1 MKKGLIVVNAY
12 ADLKGISYQ
21 STRLSEEL
29 KKRCVDCE
37 VVKPHDLHYGVSDG
51 KIFLEEKPDFAI
63 FLDKDKYLSRMIESV
78 GIRCFNSA
86 QAIEL
91 CDDKMLTYLAL
102 ADHGV
107 PMPKT
112 IPSMLCYTQNKEVS
126 KIFLSRV
133 EKTCSYPLIAKT
145 SFGSLGKGVFLI
157 RNEEELLQTEKELQF
172 VPHLYQEYLGFH
184 KGEDIRIIVIG
195 GKAVACMRRRN
206 DGDFRSNVE
215 IGGVGENIKPKE
227 SFIKLAE
234 KAASVLNLDYCG
246 VDLLIGKG
254 EEPVLCEVNS
264 NAFFTGIE
272 NVTGIDIA
280 ARYVEYII
288 NNI

>member
-12 ADLKGISYQ
+12 ADLKGIAYQ

-29 KKRCVDCE
+29 KKRGVDCK
-37 VVKPHDLHYGVSDG
+37 VVKPYDLHYGVSDG
-51 KIFLEEKPDFAI
+51 KIFLEEKPDFVI
-63 FLDKDKYLSRMIESV
+63 FLDKDKYLSRMLEGV
-78 GIRCFNSA
+78 GVRCFNTA

-102 ADHGV
+102 AGHGV
-107 PMPKT
+107 SMPKT

-126 KIFLSRV
+126 EIFLSRV
-133 EKTCSYPLIAKT
+133 EKTFSYPLIAKT

-157 RNEEELLQTEKELQF
+157 GDKEELLHTEKELQF

-215 IGGVGENIKPKE
+215 IGGVGEKISPKE
-227 SFIKLAE
+227 SFIQLAE
-234 KAASVLNLDYCG
+234 KAANVLRLDYCG
-246 VDLLIGKG
+246 VDLLIGRE

-272 NVTGIDIA
+272 KVTGIDIA